1 MTDRV
6 LIIAEVGVNHNG
18 DLELAKRIV
27 DAVAET
33 DVDVIKFQNG
43 DPKLI
48 MVESTPK
55 AVYQARTTGT
65 DETAI
70 QMLEKLMFGREQL
83 VELKAYVEAKGKKF
97 LSTSFDLGGLDDLA
111 GLGLTTYKCPSGEIT
126 NLPYLRK
133 MAGLADRLILSTG
146 MADLADVQA
155 AVDAVTATGFPKSA
169 LTVLQCNTAYPTS
182 VADANLR
189 AMGTMRDELGV
200 AVGYSD
206 HTEGDAAAL
215 AAVALGATVIEKHVT
230 LDRSLPGPDQHA
242 SMEPAEFARLVAGIR
257 EVSAALGSAVKAP
270 NPSELENRPIA
281 RRGVYAARDLEPG
294 EVIAA
299 DDLVMLRPETDLS
312 PMEVDRIVGRPVTTS
327 VARHQPIAWDLLG

>member
-1 MTDRV
+1 VTERV

-18 DLELAKRIV
+18 DVELAKRIV
-27 DAVAET
+27 DAIAET
-33 DVDVIKFQNG
+33 DVDIIKFQNG

-55 AVYQARTTGT
+55 AVYQARTTGV
-65 DETAI
+65 EESAI
-70 QMLEKLMFGREQL
+70 QMLEKLMFGRAEL
-83 VELKAYVEAKGKKF
+83 VELKAYVEGKGKEF

-111 GLGLTTYKCPSGEIT
+111 ELGLTTYKCPSGEIT

-133 MAGLADRLILSTG
+133 MAHQADRLILSTG
-146 MADLADVQA
+146 MADLDDVRA
-155 AVDAVTATGFPKSA
+155 ALDAITATGFPKDA
-169 LTVLQCNTAYPTS
+169 ITVLQCNTAYPTS

-206 HTEGDAAAL
+206 HTAGDAAAL

-230 LDRSLPGPDQHA
+230 LDRTLPGPDQHA
-242 SMEPAEFARLVAGIR
+242 SMEPAEFARMVAGIR
-257 EVSAALGSAVKAP
+257 DVSAALGSAVKAP
-270 NPSELENRPIA
+270 TASELENRPIA
-281 RRGVYAARDLEPG
+281 RRGVYAARDLAAG

-299 DDLVMLRPETDLS
+299 DDLVMLRPETTVS
-312 PMEVDRIVGRPVTTS
+312 PMEVDRIVGRPLAS
-327 VARHQPIAWDLLG
+327 AVARHEPIVWDLLG